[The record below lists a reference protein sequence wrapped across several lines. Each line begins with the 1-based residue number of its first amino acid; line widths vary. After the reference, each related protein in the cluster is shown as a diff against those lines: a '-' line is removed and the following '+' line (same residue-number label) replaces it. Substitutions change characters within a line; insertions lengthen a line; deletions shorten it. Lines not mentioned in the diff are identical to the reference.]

1 MFSTVLGTF
10 NQGGWIMWPILLVSI
25 VVWFSG
31 LMKLYDLWKLD
42 RARRVF
48 LSSFA
53 RPVPQVPWKMTG
65 EQHYDRLMKKLSDK
79 KLTPVVFKMH
89 FREFLLSVVPF
100 TNQGLD
106 SMAALITV
114 APLLGLLGTVV
125 GMIQTFEVIT
135 AFGVGNPALTAEG
148 ISVALLTTEAGLI
161 AAFPGLLLLNFV
173 KNRNSRF
180 QKQLFSDGESIIK
193 RCHCGTDRQT
203 HV

>member
-1 MFSTVLGTF
+1 
-10 NQGGWIMWPILLVSI
+10 MWPILLVSI

-31 LMKLYDLWKLD
+31 LMKLYDLWRLD
-42 RARRVF
+42 RARRAF
-48 LSSFA
+48 LSFFD
-53 RPVPQVPWKMTG
+53 RPVPQIPGRMTG
-65 EQHYDRLMKKLSDK
+65 EQHYDRLMKKLSGR
-79 KLTPVVFKMH
+79 KLTPAVFKMH

-106 SMAALITV
+106 SISALITV

-135 AFGVGNPALTAEG
+135 VFGVGNPALTAEG

-173 KNRNSRF
+173 KNRKTRL
-180 QKQLFSDGESIIK
+180 QKQLFLDGESIVK
-193 RCHCGTDRQT
+193 RCHCGPDRQT
-203 HV
+203 YV